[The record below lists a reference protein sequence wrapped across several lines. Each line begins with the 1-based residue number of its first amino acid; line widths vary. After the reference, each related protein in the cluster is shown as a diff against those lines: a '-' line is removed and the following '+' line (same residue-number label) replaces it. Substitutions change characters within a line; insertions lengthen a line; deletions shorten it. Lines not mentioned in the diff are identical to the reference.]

1 MTLRSRGGEA
11 SRKSN
16 ERLSPSFR
24 TSGQLARKAGS
35 YKSNVAVGSAP
46 FWLWLA
52 LPLRLNVLAMSPTVF
67 TERGYRFFFFS
78 REEERMHVHIHS
90 PAGEAKFWLEPEI
103 VLARNYGLSD
113 HDLTRIRRIIEA
125 HENELRNA
133 WRTFFGR

>member
-1 MTLRSRGGEA
+1 
-11 SRKSN
+11 
-16 ERLSPSFR
+16 
-24 TSGQLARKAGS
+24 
-35 YKSNVAVGSAP
+35 
-46 FWLWLA
+46 LWLA

-67 TERGYRFFFFS
+67 IERGYRFFFFS